1 MSNLN
6 NEIDKISEELI
17 LSKKVTH
24 QLINPDMKLKDHK
37 PLDEYDTEEMYT
49 LLHKLTKTD
58 LITVAL
64 NFWNGKR

>member
-1 MSNLN
+1 MSSLN

-17 LSKKVTH
+17 LSKKITH
-24 QLINPDMKLKDHK
+24 QLINPHMELKDHK
-37 PLDEYDTEEMYT
+37 PLNKYDAEEMYT

-64 NFWNGKR
+64 NFGNGKR

>member
-1 MSNLN
+1 MSSLN

-24 QLINPDMKLKDHK
+24 QLINPHMKLKDHK

>member
-1 MSNLN
+1 MSSLN

-37 PLDEYDTEEMYT
+37 PLNEYDTEEMYT

>member
-1 MSNLN
+1 MSSLN
-6 NEIDKISEELI
+6 KEIDKISEEVI
-17 LSKKVTH
+17 LSKKITH
-24 QLINPDMKLKDHK
+24 QLTKPHMSLKDHK

>member
-1 MSNLN
+1 MSSLN

-37 PLDEYDTEEMYT
+37 PLDKYDTEEMYT

-64 NFWNGKR
+64 NFWNGKK